1 MYVVLMKE
9 YWIETDEDDDD
20 YLVFIED
27 GDQTNYIPLCSW
39 YSREFGANENE
50 LISVAKDNDG
60 SDDPMT
66 VNWKE
71 YMKEDKRKERKF
83 KQITEAEAFALLL

>member
-1 MYVVLMKE
+1 MYVVL
-9 YWIETDEDDDD
+9 I
-20 YLVFIED
+20 
-27 GDQTNYIPLCSW
+27 
-39 YSREFGANENE
+39 